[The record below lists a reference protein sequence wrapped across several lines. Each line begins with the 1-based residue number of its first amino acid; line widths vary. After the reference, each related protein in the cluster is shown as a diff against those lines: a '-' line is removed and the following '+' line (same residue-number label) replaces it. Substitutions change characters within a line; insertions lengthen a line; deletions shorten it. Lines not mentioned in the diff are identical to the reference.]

1 MTQTPVNEF
10 WWTWEPAATR
20 VPIPRSLDEE
30 AERWPRRRRQRESGG
45 SWDERKL
52 LYDLEEISYTC
63 RCRLATNRIDW
74 ICMSREVMSWDR
86 SKDDFLKWLVVPA
99 PHTPAGGCP
108 SPGYQWSWIRV
119 ESTNRLGI
127 RASQQRNDVEWWILK
142 PTVV

>member
-10 WWTWEPAATR
+10 WWTWEPEATR

-30 AERWPRRRRQRESGG
+30 AERWPRRRHQRESGG
-45 SWDERKL
+45 SWDERNSSMNL
-52 LYDLEEISYTC
+52 RRFPTR
-63 RCRLATNRIDW
+63 RCRFATNRIDW

-86 SKDDFLKWLVVPA
+86 SKDDFLQWLVVPA
-99 PHTPAGGCP
+99 PHTPAGGC
-108 SPGYQWSWIRV
+108 SWPGYQWSWIWV

-127 RASQQRNDVEWWILK
+127 GASRQRNDEEWWILK

>member
-20 VPIPRSLDEE
+20 VPIPREPWWRGRKV
-30 AERWPRRRRQRESGG
+30 AQKATPERIWWIVG
-45 SWDERKL
+45 WKKI
-52 LYDLEEISYTC
+52 LYELEKISYTC
-63 RCRLATNRIDW
+63 RCRFATNRMDW
-74 ICMSREVMSWDR
+74 ICMSREVMSWGR
-86 SKDDFLKWLVVPA
+86 SKDDFLQWLVIPA
-99 PHTPAGGCP
+99 PHTPARVCT

-127 RASQQRNDVEWWILK
+127 GASRQRNDVEWWILK